1 VKHIPKSNEE
11 LLALVKRWGWTS
23 GLVVLCGLILAQGL
37 TLYRHVQSWDRLRE
51 RVGII
56 TDVVSKKERNKE
68 EPPMARAVDSTFF
81 FHPKPAYTVSA
92 ILGNYVVINGREVKV
107 GDRID
112 KAVVEKINIG
122 SVSIR
127 EDGSDSPRELSLHP
141 GL

>member
-1 VKHIPKSNEE
+1 
-11 LLALVKRWGWTS
+11 
-23 GLVVLCGLILAQGL
+23 
-37 TLYRHVQSWDRLRE
+37 
-51 RVGII
+51 
-56 TDVVSKKERNKE
+56 
-68 EPPMARAVDSTFF
+68 MARAVDSTFF